1 MNQKKI
7 LMKVIVKK
15 NKILLIFFKIIK
27 KKEKLKLEKKKIKK
41 KKGVD
46 PENLMIQKII
56 YQIIILNLMGK
67 KS

>member
-1 MNQKKI
+1 
-7 LMKVIVKK
+7 MKVIVKK

-27 KKEKLKLEKKKIKK
+27 KKQKLKLEKKKIKK
-41 KKGVD
+41 KKKKGVGQ
-46 PENLMIQKII
+46 ENLMIQKII